1 MVRGFRTETGTMHRT
16 LVFDLQ
22 ELWHDHGAVA
32 ERVNHACAGAGRAMR
47 VRGLAQMGEQV
58 YVYLLPAESA
68 PGEHYV
74 LAPWE
79 DESVA
84 GVAACL
90 SLRWAAGFDLVGAIQ
105 LEPGQHLLLL
115 ASRDATRA

>member
-1 MVRGFRTETGTMHRT
+1 MHRT
-16 LVFDLQ
+16 LVIDLQ
-22 ELWHDHGAVA
+22 ELWHDHEAVA
-32 ERVNHACAGAGRAMR
+32 ERVNHACAGAEGAMR
-47 VRGLAQMGEQV
+47 VRGLAQLGEQI
-58 YVYLLPAESA
+58 YVYLLPSESG
-68 PGEHYV
+68 PEEHYV

-79 DESVA
+79 DQSVD

-115 ASRDATRA
+115 ATGGAARA